1 MNIKIVLNQPYPIG
15 MASTHRVHLYA
26 KGMAKLGH
34 NVQILVPVPHSFNE
48 KLGNKSTS
56 GSHEGISYVYPSG
69 TSVRSSNF
77 ISRRLHDLLGLFKA
91 GWSIIK
97 SKENTDAIILVSV
110 VSFHIVFFKIIST
123 ISGSVYLTECNEY
136 PFAFSSGKSLK
147 KQKWYQKLYIN
158 WVIPQFDGLIVISNN
173 LLSFYRNKL
182 KNKVQYALIPV
193 LVDVDEFA
201 SVNTERKTI
210 VAYAGNL
217 SDDKD
222 GLYTQLRAFAKAS
235 RQIDNLE
242 FYIIGNAQRPSTK
255 EKALELIRELGI
267 ENKVKFTGFISRKEL
282 VEIFKSASALM
293 LFKPNSIQAEYC
305 FPSKIAEYLAAQT
318 PVVTTSTGELQNYLV
333 HGQSALLST
342 PNDQEGLAENLIEA
356 LSNSDL
362 AEKIS
367 QNGFEIAKKHFDYH
381 AQSREIIAFISRI
394 KNKDSQAIISKKE
407 SKTVAS

>member
-1 MNIKIVLNQPYPIG
+1 MNIKIVLNQPYPKG

-34 NVQILVPVPHSFNE
+34 NVQILVPIPHSFNE

-69 TSVRSSNF
+69 TSVRSTSF
-77 ISRRLHDLLGLFKA
+77 IARRLHDLLGVLNA

-110 VSFHIVFFKIIST
+110 VSFHIIFFKIISAL
-123 ISGSVYLTECNEY
+123 SGSVYLTECNEY

-147 KQKWYQKLYIN
+147 TQKWYQKFYIN
-158 WVIPQFDGLIVISNN
+158 WIIPQFDGLIVISNN
-173 LLSFYRNKL
+173 LLNFYQERIR
-182 KNKVQYALIPV
+182 NKVQYALIPV
-193 LVDVDEFA
+193 LVDVAEFA
-201 SVNTERKTI
+201 SVNVDRKNI

-222 GLYTQLRAFAKAS
+222 GLYTQIRAFAKAS
-235 RQIDNLE
+235 QQIDDLE

-267 ENKVKFTGFISRKEL
+267 ENKVKFTGFVSRKEL
-282 VEIFKSASALM
+282 VEIFRSASALM

-305 FPSKIAEYLAAQT
+305 FPSKIAEYLAAQS
-318 PVVTTSTGELQNYLV
+318 PVVTTSTGELKNYLI
-333 HGQSALLST
+333 HEQTALLSA
-342 PNDQEGLAENLIEA
+342 PEDQEGLARNLIKA
-356 LSNSDL
+356 LSDSNL

-367 QNGFEIAKKHFDYH
+367 QNGFEVAQKHFDYQ
-381 AQSREIIAFISRI
+381 AQSREIITFISRI
-394 KNKDSQAIISKKE
+394 TNQDSQSITKDKE
-407 SKTVAS
+407 LKTVSS